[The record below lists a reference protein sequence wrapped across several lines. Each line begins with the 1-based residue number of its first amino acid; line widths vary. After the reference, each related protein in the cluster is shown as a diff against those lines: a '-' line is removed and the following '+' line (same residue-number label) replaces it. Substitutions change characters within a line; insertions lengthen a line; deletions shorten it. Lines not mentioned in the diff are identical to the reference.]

1 MNLQDLLAQ
10 GRPRRRSARKEEI
23 RGLLEVAD
31 RDLGDAAVPRL
42 SSDRLF
48 LIAYEAALTLA
59 TIPLRC
65 TGYETYGSGHHWT
78 TFLALPL
85 TMGEELHDLSIYL
98 ESCRNKRNIGAYD
111 RSGAISRSEA
121 SELVE
126 EAKAFNGR
134 LRQWL
139 R

>member
-1 MNLQDLLAQ
+1 M
-10 GRPRRRSARKEEI
+10 
-23 RGLLEVAD
+23 
-31 RDLGDAAVPRL
+31 
-42 SSDRLF
+42 
-48 LIAYEAALTLA
+48 TLA

-65 TGYETYGSGHHWT
+65 AGYETYGQGHHWT
-78 TFLALPL
+78 TFQALPL

-126 EAKAFNGR
+126 EAKAFNRR
-134 LRQWL
+134 LRLWL
-139 R
+139 GEKFPELAD